1 MEGMNNLP
9 TYCFFQPMMP
19 PYGPPYAAFY
29 SPGGVYTHPAVAIV
43 SVLSMC
49 LVVTIYIYYFQSMD

>member
-9 TYCFFQPMMP
+9 TFCFFQPMMP

-29 SPGGVYTHPAVAIV
+29 PPGGVYTHPAVAIV
-43 SVLSMC
+43 SVL
-49 LVVTIYIYYFQSMD
+49 IYKSLLLRVRNM

>member
-1 MEGMNNLP
+1 MEGMNNLL

-19 PYGPPYAAFY
+19 PCGPPYAAFY

-43 SVLSMC
+43 SVLCMC
-49 LVVTIYIYYFQSMD
+49 VVVTIYIY